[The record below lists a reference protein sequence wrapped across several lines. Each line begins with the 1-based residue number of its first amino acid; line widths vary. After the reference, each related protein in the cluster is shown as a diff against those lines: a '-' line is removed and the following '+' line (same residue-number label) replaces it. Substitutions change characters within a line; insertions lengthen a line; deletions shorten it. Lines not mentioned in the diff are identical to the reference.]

1 MESKFRL
8 NAAQFFLTYPQ
19 CPMTPNEAFA
29 SLTGIITV
37 AKHKITDYIVA

>member
-19 CPMTPNEAFA
+19 CPMTPNEALS
-29 SLTGIITV
+29 SLQGILTV
-37 AKHKITDYIVA
+37 AKHKMTDYIIA